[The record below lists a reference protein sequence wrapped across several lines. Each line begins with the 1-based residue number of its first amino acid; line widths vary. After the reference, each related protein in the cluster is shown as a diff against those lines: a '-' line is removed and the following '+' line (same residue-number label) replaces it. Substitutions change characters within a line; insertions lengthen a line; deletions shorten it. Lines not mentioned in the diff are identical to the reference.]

1 MKQEQ
6 KPTAGPKKG
15 GRKGAR
21 KRTPSIEIE
30 FSRLKIKT
38 EEKPISAGKLLE
50 DATKRAEEISDSSI
64 DDIYEVSPMTLVIAA
79 NAAILNRYR
88 DKYDTT
94 EPYEERIEKKL
105 DDPVKMIIAGM
116 MVDVDEL
123 LDNYRCEI
131 KRIEA
136 VREKRVKSL
145 WEKIP
150 GMGSTLRKAA
160 NMAASTVVGGSFWA
174 AVYFM
179 LRDSIGQWGAVA
191 AGTGIAGAAFYI
203 TSKKGAE
210 FLSNVIIRTDD
221 MFTGITKRI
230 TKAVYGLKKANKLK
244 TLARALQQEMSL
256 EGKEYEIDY
265 KVIKNIG
272 KTMPSPFIDE
282 NSA

>member
-1 MKQEQ
+1 
-6 KPTAGPKKG
+6 
-15 GRKGAR
+15 
-21 KRTPSIEIE
+21 
-30 FSRLKIKT
+30 
-38 EEKPISAGKLLE
+38 
-50 DATKRAEEISDSSI
+50 
-64 DDIYEVSPMTLVIAA
+64 MTLVIAA
-79 NAAILNRYR
+79 NAAILNRYKN
-88 DKYDTT
+88 KYEST
-94 EPYEERIEKKL
+94 EPYEERIEKSL

-116 MVDVDEL
+116 MVDIDEL

-210 FLSNVIIRTDD
+210 FLSNAIIRTDD
-221 MFTGITKRI
+221 MFTGITKRMV
-230 TKAVYGLKKANKLK
+230 KGVYGLKKANKLK

-256 EGKEYEIDY
+256 EGKDYEIDY

-282 NSA
+282 NPA